1 MFEIGQVLT
10 KANYTA
16 AAVWCNANSAH
27 IEKQNGAYVIVA
39 NAPAPEPTAEGRVY
53 VLEARYGLPRASRT
67 ALLALRGQG
76 VQLDETLMARVDEVE
91 ALARELRAG
100 ENTAQEG
107 EGENTINETE
117 GTW

>member
-39 NAPAPEPTAEGRVY
+39 NAPAPEPTAEERVY
-53 VLEARYGLPRASRT
+53 VFEARYGLPRASRT

-91 ALARELRAG
+91 ALASALRA
-100 ENTAQEG
+100 QKV
-107 EGENTINETE
+107 ETE
-117 GTW
+117 EEV